1 MQQAWRHILKEKAN
15 RGKAHLKPLRAL
27 PRLRREKVL
36 LVPPRAQPRLEEIV
50 KMYQVT
56 CRVGK

>member
-1 MQQAWRHILKEKAN
+1 MPRAWHRILKGKAN

-27 PRLRREKVL
+27 PRLRRAKVL
-36 LVPPRAQPRLEEIV
+36 LEPPRAQPRLGEIV
-50 KMYQVT
+50 RMYQVT